1 MHEGNFKKVES
12 EYNKMKSVSKQQAL
26 IIAKLK
32 DKKKAVEEENQVLSE
47 EYAKL
52 KALVNAGAQSPS
64 N

>member
-32 DKKKAVEEENQVLSE
+32 DRKKAVEEENQVLSE